1 MFGRLNLA
9 TRAVNRSRQLLLM
22 VAIVALLCGGRHL
35 RAQVD
40 QGTITG
46 TATDTQGAVVPGA
59 KVTLTQ
65 LDTGFVLQG
74 TTNNAGIYV
83 FSPVKIGRYSVAI
96 TMPGFE
102 SVTHTDL
109 TLDVNQTLTVDFT
122 LNPGNV
128 TQSVTVQATAAELLQ
143 KEDASTGQVVSSQ
156 VINDTPLALRNYVF
170 IAQLAAGVTEAN
182 GSRGQGR
189 GDFNANGLRAEQNN
203 FILDGVDNNSN
214 QVDFLNGASFVVKP
228 PPDALAEFK
237 VQTSDYDAEFGHSA
251 GAVVNAAIKSG
262 TNELHGD
269 MWEYVRNNDLG
280 VARDFFNRTCNGSV
294 CTPGQVPPYHQ
305 NQFGA
310 TLGGPFLKDKLF
322 WFGDLEVLRI
332 ISPTNGTYTVP
343 TALMRTGDF
352 SELLSSNP
360 TLNGHVTTL
369 YEPGSGGA
377 TPLGA
382 PCGNNTP
389 GVTQKFCPG
398 EIDKVAENIL
408 NLYPQPNNGPT
419 GLTSNNYVVN
429 TSTGDN
435 AVSWDG
441 RIDWNPTAKDQA
453 FFRMSYYNERG
464 TYNPP
469 LGTILD
475 GGGYGSDG
483 SNVNMGENY
492 ALSYTHT
499 FTPTLINEFRFG
511 YNWGHPQW
519 VPLSANTNVSAQEGL
534 GGIPYSPGNGG
545 LPNTA
550 ISGLSGIGGPQ
561 WYPAIEY
568 ENVFQFLDN
577 VTKVKGRH
585 TIKMGVDY
593 QHVRVATTAPI
604 APHGYYDFSGFY
616 TSNPS
621 VSNTGFGAADFLADN
636 DTPAGAPVGSAP
648 GSIDNA
654 ELTAFFNID
663 NVRWYRAAYVQ
674 DQWRVMPKLT
684 LNVGLRYENFQP
696 VEERH
701 DHQSLWY
708 PTSIAPGAGT
718 SNFVLAASQKNTYL
732 APGFLNLLAKDHINL
747 EYTGTRSLV
756 QPQYTQFAPRVGLDY
771 TVTNKLVAR
780 AGFGLFF
787 GGLESI
793 GGAPNLGYNYPFQYT
808 VNFKRPACLTN
819 NCESIGQTYGI
830 NLAQGFSTQPGWNNG
845 LANDPNPS
853 TPGLVGA
860 QAQYKTPYTQ
870 QWNFSLQYAFSNT
883 MSWTVGYV
891 GNNSRHIEG
900 FPDQNAPDGLVGPND
915 NANLIRPFPDFSG
928 SQFDMHEGVS
938 SYNALQTTLQKQY
951 TNGLSFVADYTW
963 GHAFDDTE
971 TPLNGGGNLYRSPL
985 VLPMGI
991 EYANS
996 DWDVRQRASLNGQ
1009 YDLPFGR
1016 GKKYLNQGGIVNG
1029 VIGGWST
1036 DLVFTTQT
1044 GLPFSINPNNS
1055 GANGANARHAYVTG
1069 NPYAAGGSPNSTNSS
1084 ISCAT
1089 STKNITNWYNPCAF
1103 SNPLPGSD
1111 IANTQTSSNPTG
1123 TPLDTPGAVL
1133 PYLGPARN
1141 QLYGPGYNRIN
1152 MSLFKSFTTFHEQH
1166 LDFRADAFNLFNSPA
1181 LNTPSANN
1189 VNSNGGQITST
1200 HNMGQFTPNSRFL
1213 QLALKYYF

>member
-1 MFGRLNLA
+1 M
-9 TRAVNRSRQLLLM
+9 SRRFKYAKALHVVLWGA
-22 VAIVALLCGGRHL
+22 AIVAMLVLAGHPAL
-35 RAQVD
+35 AQVD

-46 TATDTQGAVVPGA
+46 TITDPSGAVVPGA
-59 KVTLTQ
+59 QVTLQ
-65 LDTGFVLQG
+65 AIDTGLTLRTVS
-74 TTNNAGIYV
+74 NHVGIYV
-83 FSPVKIGRYSVAI
+83 FSPLKIGRYTVIAEA
-96 TMPGFE
+96 PGFQKITE
-102 SVTHTDL
+102 TGL
-109 TLDVNQTLTVDFT
+109 TLNVNQSLTVDMQ
-122 LNPGNV
+122 LRAGNV
-128 TQSVTVQATAAELLQ
+128 TETVTVESGAAEVLQ
-143 KEDASTGQVVSSQ
+143 REDASTGQVVSSQ

-214 QVDFLNGASFVVKP
+214 QVDFLNGASYVVKP

-251 GAVVNAAIKSG
+251 GAVINAAIKSG
-262 TNELHGD
+262 TNTLHGD
-269 MWEYVRNNDLG
+269 LWEYVRNTDLG
-280 VARDFFNRTCNGSV
+280 VARDFFNR
-294 CTPGQVPPYHQ
+294 VPQSQPAYHQ

-310 TLGGPFLKDKLF
+310 TIGGPFFKNKLF
-322 WFGDLEVLRI
+322 WFGDVEVLRI
-332 ISPTNGTYTVP
+332 VSPTTGTYTVP

-369 YEPGSGGA
+369 YQPGSGGA

-382 PCGNNTP
+382 PCGDNTP
-389 GVTQKFCPG
+389 GVTQAFCPG
-398 EIDKVAENIL
+398 AIDKVAQNIL
-408 NLYPQPNNGPT
+408 NLYPQPNT
-419 GLTSNNYVVN
+419 GSTGQTYNNYVVN

-435 AVSWDG
+435 SVSWDG
-441 RIDWNPTAKDQA
+441 RIDWNPTPKDQS

-464 TYNPP
+464 TYQPP

-492 ALSYTHT
+492 AFSYTHI
-499 FTPTLINEFRFG
+499 FNPNLINEFRFG

-519 VPLSANTNVSAQEGL
+519 VPLSANMNVSAQEGL
-534 GGIPYSPGNGG
+534 GGIPYSLGNGG

-577 VTKVKGRH
+577 VTKVKGKH
-585 TIKMGVDY
+585 TIKMGVDF

-616 TSNPS
+616 TGAPG

-636 DTPAGAPVGSAP
+636 DAPPGAAAGTTP

-663 NVRWYRAAYVQ
+663 NVRWYRAGYVQ
-674 DQWRVMPKLT
+674 DQWRIIPRLT
-684 LNVGLRYENFQP
+684 LNLGLRYENFQP
-696 VEERH
+696 NEERH
-701 DHQSLWY
+701 DHQALWY

-718 SNFVLAASQKNTYL
+718 ANYVLVNSQKNTYL
-732 APGFLNLLAKDHINL
+732 APGFLSLLSKDHMNL
-747 EYTGTRSLV
+747 EYTGNRSLV
-756 QPQYTQFAPRVGLDY
+756 QPQYTQFAPRVGFDY
-771 TVTNKLVAR
+771 SFTNKLVVR
-780 AGFGLFF
+780 GGFGLFF

-793 GGAPNLGYNYPFQYT
+793 GGAPNIGYNYPFQYT
-808 VNFKRPACLTN
+808 VTFRRPACVLNSN
-819 NCESIGQTYGI
+819 NCQSIGQAYGV

-845 LANDPNPS
+845 LAQDPSPS
-853 TPGLVGA
+853 TPSLVGA
-860 QAQYKTPYTQ
+860 QSQYKTPYTQ
-870 QWNFSLQYAFSNT
+870 QWNLSVQWAFSNS
-883 MSWTVGYV
+883 MSWTIGYV

-900 FPDQNAPDGLVGPND
+900 FPDQNAPAGLVGPSD
-915 NANLIRPFPDFSG
+915 NANFDRPFPDFSG
-928 SQFDMHEGVS
+928 SQFDNHEGVS
-938 SYNALQTTLQKQY
+938 SYNSLQTTLQKRY
-951 TNGLSFVADYTW
+951 TNGLSFTADYTW

-971 TPLNGGGNLYRSPL
+971 TPLDGGAGLYRMPL
-985 VLPMGI
+985 NLPMGI

-996 DWDVRQRASLNGQ
+996 DWDIRQRVSLNGQ
-1009 YDLPFGR
+1009 YDLPFGS
-1016 GKKYLNQGGIVNG
+1016 GKKYLNQGGIANEL
-1029 VIGGWST
+1029 IGGWST
-1036 DLVFTTQT
+1036 DLVFTTET
-1044 GLPFSINPNNS
+1044 GLPFSTGPNNS
-1055 GANGANARHAYVTG
+1055 GANGANTRRAYVTSS
-1069 NPYAAGGSPNSTNSS
+1069 PYAAGGSPNSTNPS
-1084 ISCAT
+1084 ISCAG
-1089 STKNITNWYNPCAF
+1089 STRNITHWYNPCAF
-1103 SNPLPGSD
+1103 SNPLPGSN
-1111 IANTQTSSNPTG
+1111 IPNTQTASNPVG
-1123 TPLDTPGAVL
+1123 TPLTSPAEVL

-1152 MSLFKSFTTFHEQH
+1152 MSLFKSFPTFREEH
-1166 LDFRADAFNLFNSPA
+1166 LDFRADVFNLFNSPA
-1181 LNTPSANN
+1181 FNTPGNG